1 MYQYNLKYGC
11 IDTFFLYQSN
21 LKYLID
27 INTTIAIG
35 EAGGNRILIVDSR
48 YQKYTRKCIL
58 ALLKLHLKTEV
69 VNFVLVS
76 LFLILAAE
84 YSNAPILKPKA

>member
-1 MYQYNLKYGC
+1 MYQYNLKFGC

-35 EAGGNRILIVDSR
+35 EASGNR
-48 YQKYTRKCIL
+48 
-58 ALLKLHLKTEV
+58 
-69 VNFVLVS
+69 VL
-76 LFLILAAE
+76 FI
-84 YSNAPILKPKA
+84 IC